1 MRQSLDKYQNY
12 YFTDMY
18 NAYGVYYFITFK
30 TVNGL
35 QKDMDKFSGRT
46 TVGNRV
52 REGQRILN
60 EDLVQKCFSLK
71 QSFKQ
76 YLKVKWINTCI
87 GF

>member
-35 QKDMDKFSGRT
+35 
-46 TVGNRV
+46 
-52 REGQRILN
+52 
-60 EDLVQKCFSLK
+60 
-71 QSFKQ
+71 
-76 YLKVKWINTCI
+76 
-87 GF
+87 